1 MFENPTI
8 EESDCFHGKTWI
20 WTYGRNEM
28 FKVSWQHWIDIQIV
42 MQRFNFKRRFLRISN
57 FTKWF
62 IWNSLQDDIELLFYT
77 NDDLVKG
84 LMVWVSAL
92 QNNGFVWGLFL
103 LENFILSG
111 YEILK
116 SLDHSCWLFLPWD
129 FSLEQSLMFQ
139 ISFQSDCQWLTLE
152 FWVAKKL
159 WGFLNWNRGRT
170 DCFVG

>member
-1 MFENPTI
+1 
-8 EESDCFHGKTWI
+8 
-20 WTYGRNEM
+20 M

-103 LENFILSG
+103 FRNFIFFCLWDSLKSWSLVLTISALRLFLGTVVDVSNQFSIWLPVIDSGVLSG
-111 YEILK
+111 
-116 SLDHSCWLFLPWD
+116 
-129 FSLEQSLMFQ
+129 
-139 ISFQSDCQWLTLE
+139 
-152 FWVAKKL
+152 
-159 WGFLNWNRGRT
+159 
-170 DCFVG
+170 